1 MKSSDILITCPHCN
15 STDTRITVL
24 GGDKWLIFCE
34 KCCQDSTITDAELEQ
49 AKQSGREVKGR
60 PMGSRKKPTS
70 IEKNPVIRN
79 AESRA
84 VKPQVENPLIRNAER
99 RAKTQKIEVQDHV

>member
-1 MKSSDILITCPHCN
+1 MKSIDILITCPHCN

-49 AKQSGREVKGR
+49 AKQSGREVKGQ
-60 PMGSRKKPTS
+60 PWGS
-70 IEKNPVIRN
+70 
-79 AESRA
+79 SRTA
-84 VKPQVENPLIRNAER
+84 TKAQKTNPLIADAQRRIGESETTNPMIENAKK
-99 RAKTQKIEVQDHV
+99 RAEKAEMEVQNV